1 MNSKPKIFRVI
12 ARLNTGGPT
21 RHVVWLTAGL
31 PPDQFDSVL
40 VCGSVP
46 SGEGDMSYF
55 AAEHQIEPVIIEEM
69 SRELSPKDLISLIK
83 LYRKLRRERPDI
95 IHTHTAKAGTL
106 GRTAGFL
113 YRWLTPAT
121 LIGKPRRVRF
131 VHTYHGHVFH
141 SYYGAAKTF
150 LFLTIERVLA
160 RVATDR
166 ILVLSEQQR
175 REIHEDFA
183 VGNKEQF
190 RIVPLGIDLAPF
202 ENSGA
207 RRQIFRQELNAADN
221 EILVGIVGRLTEVKN
236 HRLFLQIAKL
246 WRETADAIQ
255 KPVQVRFIIIGD
267 GHLRE
272 PLERQAAELGL
283 TEKEIMFVGERHDP
297 QNFYPALDVVAL
309 TSLNEGTPLTL
320 IEAMANSRAVI
331 STAVGGTIDLLG
343 AKNGKINDF
352 EIAARGVLVE
362 SENARAFCSGLKVLV
377 ENHDLRQGIAVRGKD
392 YVTNNYS
399 KERLISDIETL
410 YAELLAAK

>member
-1 MNSKPKIFRVI
+1 MNQKPKIFRVI
-12 ARLNTGGPT
+12 ARLNTGGPA

-31 PPDQFDSVL
+31 PSDQFDSIL

-46 SGEGDMSYF
+46 PGEGDMSYF
-55 AAEHQIEPVIIEEM
+55 AAEHQVEPFIIEEM
-69 SRELSPKDLISLIK
+69 SRELSAKDLISLVK

-106 GRTAGFL
+106 GRAAGFL
-113 YRWLTPAT
+113 YRWLTPAA
-121 LIGKPRRVRF
+121 LVGKPRAVRF

-141 SYYGAAKTF
+141 SYYGRAKTL

-183 VGNKEQF
+183 VGDQNQF
-190 RIVPLGIDLAPF
+190 RIVPLGIDFAPF
-202 ENSGA
+202 ENCVA
-207 RRQIFRQELNAADN
+207 RRRNFRLELNAADT
-221 EILVGIVGRLTEVKN
+221 ELLIGIVGRLTEVKN
-236 HRLFLQIAKL
+236 HRLFLHIAKL
-246 WRETADAIQ
+246 WRETAGSIQ
-255 KPVQVRFIIIGD
+255 NPLQIRFIIIGD

-272 PLERQAAELGL
+272 PLEREAVELGL
-283 TEKEIMFVGERHDP
+283 TEKEVVFVGERHDP
-297 QNFYPALDVVAL
+297 QNFYPALDIVAL

-343 AKNGKINDF
+343 AKSAKIINF
-352 EIAARGVLVE
+352 EIAERGILVE
-362 SENARAFCSGLKVLV
+362 SENARAFCDGLKVLI
-377 ENHDLRQGIAVRGKD
+377 ENHDLRREIAGRGSE
-392 YVTNNYS
+392 YVMENYS
-399 KERLISDIETL
+399 KQRLIGDIETL